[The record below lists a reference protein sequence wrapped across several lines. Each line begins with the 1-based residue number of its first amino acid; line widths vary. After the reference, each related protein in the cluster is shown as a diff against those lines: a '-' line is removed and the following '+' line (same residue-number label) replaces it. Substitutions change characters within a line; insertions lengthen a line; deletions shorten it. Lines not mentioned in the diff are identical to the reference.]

1 VSEVVPVPG
10 WYAAMIGPPCAP
22 LEEAVARR
30 FGRDGRVP
38 AWLERAARRFGPVAG
53 ALVWVATRD
62 APAVGLIRN
71 SPGTGTVLA
80 LDALRPRRRRR
91 RRIVLFEFIGHE
103 PSRRAPVRIAR
114 RAWAWLEGL
123 AMRRSVAAAHVLTE
137 GERGPY
143 ARLYRLPVE
152 RFRHVPWPLS
162 RTGAEIPAAPED
174 SRRVVSS
181 GRAYCDWD
189 TLLAAAAGRDWEL
202 TLICGEEEHAQV
214 REKAA
219 GIAAEV
225 LCELTREEHDARLR
239 EAAVYA
245 LVLRETAVSAG
256 QVRLTA
262 AVDSG
267 TPVVA
272 AAVPALDGY
281 AEKGTAVLVPPADPE
296 ALGGAVDRLL
306 ADRSERLRLREA
318 AIARARG
325 WTYEDYF
332 GAMGELLAE
341 VRENE
346 RA

>member
-1 VSEVVPVPG
+1 VSEAVPVPG

-30 FGRDGRVP
+30 FGQEGRLP
-38 AWLERAARRFGPVAG
+38 PGLERAARRFGPVAG
-53 ALVWVATRD
+53 ALVWLATRD
-62 APAVGLIRN
+62 APALGLIRN

-80 LDALRPRRRRR
+80 LDALRPRRRP
-91 RRIVLFEFIGHE
+91 RIVLFEFIGRE
-103 PSRRAPVRIAR
+103 PSRRGAVRIAR
-114 RAWAWLEGL
+114 RARAWLEGL

-137 GERGPY
+137 AERGLY

-152 RFRHVPWPLS
+152 RFRHVAWPLS
-162 RTGAEIPAAPED
+162 RTGAEIPPPPED

-189 TLLAAAAGRDWEL
+189 TVLAAASGRDWEL
-202 TLICGEEEHAQV
+202 TLICGEEEHTQV

-225 LCELTREEHDARLR
+225 LCELSREEHDARLR

-267 TPVVA
+267 APVVA
-272 AAVPALDGY
+272 TAVPALEGY
-281 AEKGTAVLVPPADPE
+281 AEEGTAVLVPPADPK
-296 ALGGAVDRLL
+296 ALGDAVDRLL
-306 ADRSERLRLREA
+306 ADRSERLRLRGA
-318 AIARARG
+318 AIARARD

-341 VRENE
+341 ARERE